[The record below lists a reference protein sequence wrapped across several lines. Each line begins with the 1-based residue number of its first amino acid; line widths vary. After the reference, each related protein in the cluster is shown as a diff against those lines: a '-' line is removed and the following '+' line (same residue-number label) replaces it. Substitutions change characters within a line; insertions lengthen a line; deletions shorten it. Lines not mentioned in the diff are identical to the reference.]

1 MNNEEDILLHND
13 DLEIKVLGSLVSL
26 SQGGNF
32 DDFFKANLS
41 KDLFYTPT
49 NAIIFGIVKIL
60 RTKAAGS
67 TVSS

>member
-32 DDFFKANLS
+32 DDFFSLKIYFIRRQML
-41 KDLFYTPT
+41 LFS
-49 NAIIFGIVKIL
+49 VLLLIL
-60 RTKAAGS
+60 
-67 TVSS
+67 